1 MLVKQ
6 GNLLPQMQFEVTL
19 VITCDNLFIWVEEI
33 IGNVAVKE
41 AFGNIVLLAVLLLF
55 MCVCV
60 CVLFFNEAAVANRNM
75 NNILL
80 YTFKNNGLSQ
90 Y

>member
-1 MLVKQ
+1 M
-6 GNLLPQMQFEVTL
+6 
-19 VITCDNLFIWVEEI
+19 
-33 IGNVAVKE
+33 KE
-41 AFGNIVLLAVLLLF
+41 ALEILF
-55 MCVCV
+55 YLQCYYCLCVCV
-60 CVLFFNEAAVANRNM
+60 WCVLFFNEAAVANRNM

>member
-41 AFGNIVLLAVLLLF
+41 TFGNIVLLAVLLLF
-55 MCVCV
+55 MCV